1 MHTRFV
7 RHVSLPL
14 YHWWHGSDLLKNIR
28 KFQESQ
34 WFAQER
40 LQAMQWERLSRL
52 LNHAYRHVPYYQDTF
67 REIGA
72 EPGDFRSLKDF
83 AKFPTVTKRIL
94 QERLADL
101 TASNITRAELVKGVT
116 SGSSGQP
123 THYIQEKSSNRIR
136 TAAGKRLTGIAGYD
150 LGQKLFYLWRDS
162 PFIIEGDQVRL
173 ATEVQKRPSSVL
185 GKFKQAIHSRFGVEN
200 QTLRVDPTLMTESEM
215 ANMYEQLRLFKPD
228 VVISY
233 VSTLYMFAQY
243 LDSNRLVGEI
253 APRSVIVSSETLYPY
268 QRELLERVFRC
279 SVYNR
284 YGLSE
289 TGIVAIECPVRQGL
303 HLNQEILHMES
314 VPDLAGSSQL
324 VVTDLIN
331 HGMPLLRYETG
342 DSGRVIEER
351 CACGRGLSR
360 IVDLSGRIIDLLP
373 TRMGGYVNG
382 QLFAT
387 FHWIEGVKQYQV
399 IQEKLDAFKI
409 RIVQTPA
416 FVETNLTPMIEI
428 IRKRF
433 GGDTSIAVEYVESI
447 PFTRGGKYKLV
458 VSEVKTQEVQ

>member
-1 MHTRFV
+1 MYARFV

-14 YHWWHGSDLLKNIR
+14 YYWWNGSDLLRTIL
-28 KFQESQ
+28 KFQDSQ
-34 WFAQER
+34 WFPQER
-40 LQAMQWERLSRL
+40 LQTMQWERLSRL
-52 LNHAYRHVPYYQDTF
+52 LDHAYRHVPYYQEKF
-67 REIGA
+67 KEMGA
-72 EPGDFRSLKDF
+72 EPEDFRSLEDF
-83 AKFPTVTKRIL
+83 AKFPRLTKRIL

-101 TASNITRAELVKGVT
+101 TASNISRAELVKGVT

-123 THYIQEKSSNRIR
+123 TNYIQEKSSNRIR
-136 TAAGKRLTGIAGYD
+136 TAAGKRLTGIAGYG

-173 ATEVQKRPSSVL
+173 ATDVHKAPSSVL
-185 GKFKQAIHSRFGVEN
+185 AKLKKEIHSRFCVEN
-200 QTLRVDPTLMTESEM
+200 RTLRVDPTLMTDPEM
-215 ANMYEQLRLFKPD
+215 ANMYERLRSFKPD

-243 LDSNRLVGEI
+243 LEANGLRGV
-253 APRSVIVSSETLYPY
+253 APRSVIVSSETLYPH
-268 QRELLERVFRC
+268 QRERLERVFGC

-289 TGIVAIECPVRQGL
+289 TGIVAIECPVREGL

-314 VPDLAGSSQL
+314 ISDSAGNSQL
-324 VVTDLIN
+324 IVTDLIN

-342 DSGRVIEER
+342 DTGRVIEER
-351 CACGRGLSR
+351 CPCGRGLSR
-360 IVDLSGRIIDLLP
+360 IVDLSGRIIDQLP

-399 IQEKLDAFKI
+399 IQEKIDAFKI
-409 RIVQTPA
+409 RIVRAPSFSEKNLAPMLQTIH
-416 FVETNLTPMIEI
+416 E
-428 IRKRF
+428 RF
-433 GGDTSIAVEYVESI
+433 GRETSIEVDYVEHI

-458 VSEVKTQEVQ
+458 VSEVKMQEALR

>member
-1 MHTRFV
+1 
-7 RHVSLPL
+7 
-14 YHWWHGSDLLKNIR
+14 
-28 KFQESQ
+28 
-34 WFAQER
+34 
-40 LQAMQWERLSRL
+40 
-52 LNHAYRHVPYYQDTF
+52 
-67 REIGA
+67 
-72 EPGDFRSLKDF
+72 
-83 AKFPTVTKRIL
+83 
-94 QERLADL
+94 
-101 TASNITRAELVKGVT
+101 
-116 SGSSGQP
+116 
-123 THYIQEKSSNRIR
+123 
-136 TAAGKRLTGIAGYD
+136 
-150 LGQKLFYLWRDS
+150 
-162 PFIIEGDQVRL
+162 
-173 ATEVQKRPSSVL
+173 
-185 GKFKQAIHSRFGVEN
+185 
-200 QTLRVDPTLMTESEM
+200 
-215 ANMYEQLRLFKPD
+215 
-228 VVISY
+228 
-233 VSTLYMFAQY
+233 
-243 LDSNRLVGEI
+243 
-253 APRSVIVSSETLYPY
+253 
-268 QRELLERVFRC
+268 
-279 SVYNR
+279 
-284 YGLSE
+284 
-289 TGIVAIECPVRQGL
+289 
-303 HLNQEILHMES
+303 MES